1 VREMI
6 SNLVNQLIFE
16 VLNYLPRVVASLLL
30 LLVGWFV
37 AWLVKRIVIQLCVI
51 FRVHHYLPRLRWR
64 KALSKADVRDALFN
78 YVGNLAFIA
87 VFIMFVYGALATLKL
102 TVLSTLLEQT
112 IFFLPR
118 AVGCIAIF
126 ATGLFLSNRI
136 SVAVHMAVLR
146 EGIPRASLI
155 GRFVKGALLMFFSA
169 MALTVLNFAREI
181 VIVGFAV
188 GFATMGVLAVVAA
201 AAGGKEMFQKVFHW
215 PEEK

>member
-1 VREMI
+1 MKQMI
-6 SNLVNQLIFE
+6 SNLVDQLTVQI
-16 VLNYLPRVVASLLL
+16 LNYVPRIVASLLL
-30 LLVGWFV
+30 LAVGWFI
-37 AWLVKRIVIQLCVI
+37 AWLAKRIVIQLCMI
-51 FRVHHYLPRLRWR
+51 FRVHHYLPRMRWR

-78 YVGNLAFIA
+78 YVGNLVFIA

-102 TVLSTLLEQT
+102 TVLSSLLEHT

-118 AVGCIAIF
+118 VAGCFIIF
-126 ATGLFLSNRI
+126 AIGLFLSNRI
-136 SVAVHMAVLR
+136 SVVVHMAVLR

-169 MALTVLNFAREI
+169 MALTVLDFARQI

-188 GFATMGVLAVVAA
+188 SFATMGVLVVVAA
-201 AAGGKEMFQKVFHW
+201 VAGGKEMFQKIFHW

>member
-1 VREMI
+1 MREMI
-6 SNLVNQLIFE
+6 SNLVNHLILE
-16 VLNYLPRVVASLLL
+16 VLNYLPRMVASLFL

-51 FRVHHYLPRLRWR
+51 FRVHRYLPRLRWR

-102 TVLSTLLEQT
+102 TVLSALLEET

-118 AVGCIAIF
+118 VIGCFAIF
-126 ATGLFLSNRI
+126 AIGLFLSNRI
-136 SVAVHMAVLR
+136 SVVVHMAVLR

-155 GRFVKGALLMFFSA
+155 GRFVRGALLMFFSA

-181 VIVGFAV
+181 VMVGFTV
-188 GFATMGVLAVVAA
+188 SFATLGVLVVVAA
-201 AAGGKEMFQKVFHW
+201 AAGGKEMFQKIFHW
-215 PEEK
+215 PEER

>member
-1 VREMI
+1 VSQMI
-6 SNLVNQLIFE
+6 SNLVNQLAVE
-16 VLNYLPRVVASLLL
+16 VLNYLPRVVGSLFLLL
-30 LLVGWFV
+30 LGWFV
-37 AWLVKRIVIQLCVI
+37 AWLIKRIVIQLCVI
-51 FRVHHYLPRLRWR
+51 FRVHRYLPRLRWR

-87 VFIMFVYGALATLKL
+87 VFIVFVYGALATLKL
-102 TVLSTLLEQT
+102 TVLSSLLEHT

-118 AVGCIAIF
+118 VVGCVVIF
-126 ATGLFLSNRI
+126 SIGLFLANRI
-136 SVAVHMAVLR
+136 SVVVHMAVLR

-188 GFATMGVLAVVAA
+188 SFATMGVLVVVAA
-201 AAGGKEMFQKVFHW
+201 ASGGKEMFQRIFHW

>member
-1 VREMI
+1 VNELI
-6 SNLVNQLIFE
+6 PKLVHNLLLQG
-16 VLNYLPRVVASLLL
+16 LNYLPRVVASLVL

-37 AWLVKRIVIQLCVI
+37 AWIVKRIVIQLCVI
-51 FRVHHYLPRLRWR
+51 FRVHRYLPRLRWR

-78 YVGNLAFIA
+78 YIGNLAFIA
-87 VFIMFVYGALATLKL
+87 VFIVFIYGALATLRL
-102 TVLSTLLEQT
+102 TILSSLLEQT

-118 AVGCIAIF
+118 AVGCVAIF
-126 ATGLFLSNRI
+126 GIGLFLSNRI

-155 GRFVKGALLMFFSA
+155 GRFVKGALIMFFSA
-169 MALTVLNFAREI
+169 MALTVLDFAREI

-188 GFATMGVLAVVAA
+188 SFVTMGALVVVAA
-201 AAGGKEMFQKVFHW
+201 AAGGKDMFQKIFHW

>member
-1 VREMI
+1 MK
-6 SNLVNQLIFE
+6 QLIPHLLNNLAVE
-16 VLNYLPRVVASLLL
+16 VLNYLPHVVASLFL

-51 FRVHHYLPRLRWR
+51 FRVHRYLPRFRWR
-64 KALSKADVRDALFN
+64 KALAKADVRDALFN
-78 YVGNLAFIA
+78 YVGNIFFVAMFL
-87 VFIMFVYGALATLKL
+87 VFVYGALATLRL
-102 TVLSTLLEQT
+102 TVLSALLEET
-112 IFFLPR
+112 ILFLPR
-118 AVGCIAIF
+118 VIGCFAIF
-126 ATGLFLSNRI
+126 SIGLFLSNRI
-136 SVAVHMAVLR
+136 SVVVHMAVLR

-188 GFATMGVLAVVAA
+188 GFATMGVLVVVAA
-201 AAGGKEMFQKVFHW
+201 SSGGKEMFQKIFHW

>member
-6 SNLVNQLIFE
+6 SNLVNHLILE
-16 VLNYLPRVVASLLL
+16 VLNYLPRMVASLFL

-51 FRVHHYLPRLRWR
+51 FRVHRYLPRLRWR

-102 TVLSTLLEQT
+102 TVLSALLEET

-118 AVGCIAIF
+118 VIGCFAIF
-126 ATGLFLSNRI
+126 AIGLFLSNRI
-136 SVAVHMAVLR
+136 SVVVHMAVLR

-155 GRFVKGALLMFFSA
+155 GRFVRGALLMFFSA

-181 VIVGFAV
+181 VMVGFTV
-188 GFATMGVLAVVAA
+188 SFATLGVLVVVAA
-201 AAGGKEMFQKVFHW
+201 AAGGKEMFQKIFHW
-215 PEEK
+215 PEER

>member
-1 VREMI
+1 MK
-6 SNLVNQLIFE
+6 QLIPHLLNNLAVE
-16 VLNYLPRVVASLLL
+16 VLNYLPRVVASLFL

-51 FRVHHYLPRLRWR
+51 FRIHRYLPRIRWR

-78 YVGNLAFIA
+78 YVGNIFFVGMFLI
-87 VFIMFVYGALATLKL
+87 FVYGALATLRL
-102 TVLSTLLEQT
+102 TVLSTLLEET
-112 IFFLPR
+112 ILFLPR
-118 AVGCIAIF
+118 VIGCIAIF
-126 ATGLFLSNRI
+126 SIGLFLSNRI
-136 SVAVHMAVLR
+136 SVVVHMAVLR

-188 GFATMGVLAVVAA
+188 SFATMGVLVVVAA
-201 AAGGKEMFQKVFHW
+201 SAGGKEVFQKIFHW